1 MIRWLFSK
9 TIREAC
15 AMRKHVHRWY
25 CAQRDLLSP
34 QAIGAVRLAM
44 NELQNAI
51 NEDKL
56 NKGRIWIKMEELEF
70 AANKWL
76 KPYPNAA
83 WRENV
88 EVLLV
93 AIAVAMGVRTFF
105 IQPFKIPTGSMQ
117 PTLYGVTS
125 EPDFAP
131 IFGDINAGL
140 DDKAKIQ
147 SKVNDQLKL
156 QADIKIPNI
165 WGRIRDWFHGISYV
179 HFIAPTDGTVDLD
192 GIQKPWPP
200 VFFSIY
206 QRIEFAG
213 EWHTIW
219 FPPDYGEEPLKFRA
233 GLDPGR
239 LFHKGDDV
247 IKLRVHA
254 GDHLFVD
261 RLTYNIRQPERG
273 EIVVFETHGITR
285 LPPDQQDTF
294 YIKRLVGLGG
304 ETLSLKQDYEVANVP
319 RLGTVPVG
327 HLIVDGQPLSAST
340 PHFENLYAFA
350 DTRPGQQVL
359 EYQPNHYYGHAM
371 LEGLAPDE
379 SFQMETNHYFVMGD
393 NTMNSL
399 DSRYWGDFSSDHVIG
414 KSFFVYWPITGR
426 FGWGNQ

>member
-9 TIREAC
+9 TIREAR

-25 CAQRDLLSP
+25 CAQCDLLSP
-34 QAIGAVRLAM
+34 QAISAVTLAM
-44 NELQNAI
+44 DALQAAIKEEKPNA
-51 NEDKL
+51 
-56 NKGRIWIKMEELEF
+56 GRIRIKMEELEF

-76 KPYPNAA
+76 KPYPNAV

-125 EPDFAP
+125 EPDFTP
-131 IFGDINAGL
+131 IYAGA
-140 DDKAKIQ
+140 DDKAGVQ
-147 SKVNDQLKL
+147 ADVDQQLKL
-156 QADIKIPNI
+156 QAAMPIPTVG
-165 WGRIRDWFHGISYV
+165 GRVLEWFRGISYV
-179 HFIAPTDGTVDLD
+179 HFVAPTDGAVDE
-192 GIQKPWPP
+192 IAKPWPP
-200 VFFSIY
+200 AFFSLY

-213 EWHTIW
+213 VWHILW
-219 FPPDYGEEPLKFRA
+219 FPPDYGEEPLRFRA

-239 LFHKGDDV
+239 LFHQGDDV
-247 IKLRVHA
+247 IKLRMHA

-261 RLTYNIRQPERG
+261 RLTYNFRPPERG
-273 EIVVFETHGITR
+273 EIVVFETHGIER
-285 LPPDQQDTF
+285 LPADQQNTF

-304 ETLSLKQDYEVANVP
+304 ETLSLKQDYDVANAP

-327 HLIVDGQPLSAST
+327 HLVVDGQPLSTAT
-340 PHFENLYAFA
+340 PHFANLYAFA
-350 DTRPGQQVL
+350 DAQPGQKVL
-359 EYQPNHYYGHAM
+359 KYEPNHFFGHAM
-371 LEGLAPDE
+371 LEALAPDE
-379 SFQMETNHYFVMGD
+379 SFQVETNHYFVMGD

-399 DSRYWGDFSSDHVIG
+399 DSRYWGDFSSEHIIG
-414 KSFFVYWPITGR
+414 KSFLVYWPLTGR

>member
-261 RLTYNIRQPERG
+261 RLTYNFRQPERG